1 MAPPSSPR
9 DHFDEAY
16 FHRYYEDPITRVQ
29 GPEEVGRLARAVC
42 AFAAYWGLPLE
53 DALDVGAGPG
63 LWREALEREAP
74 GIRYTGVD
82 VSPVACKKY
91 GHQLRDISRWRDR
104 HRYDLLVCQG
114 VLQYLDDEAAEAAI
128 ENLGAMASGL
138 LYLEV
143 LTRRD
148 VQEVADLER
157 SDTQVKLRAGSWY
170 RQRLKRDFLTLGCGL
185 FCARRAG
192 ALLYELEY
200 LPDGGPPG

>member
-9 DHFDEAY
+9 NQFDEAY
-16 FHRYYEDPITRVQ
+16 FQRYYEDPGTRVQ

-42 AFAAYWGLPLE
+42 ALAAYWGLPLE

-63 LWREALEREAP
+63 LWREALQREAP
-74 GIRYTGVD
+74 GLRYTGVD

-91 GHQLRDISRWRDR
+91 GHLLRDISSWRER
-104 HRYDLLVCQG
+104 HRYDLLICQG
-114 VLQYLDDEAAEAAI
+114 VLQYLDDEAAEAALG
-128 ENLGAMASGL
+128 NLGAMAGGL

-148 VQEVADLER
+148 VREVADLER
-157 SDTQVKLRAGSWY
+157 SDTQVKLRTGAWY
-170 RQRLKRDFLTLGCGL
+170 RQRLKTDFVMLGCGL

-192 ALLYELEY
+192 GLFYEMEHLAE
-200 LPDGGPPG
+200 

>member
-16 FHRYYEDPITRVQ
+16 FQRYYEDPSTRVQ

-42 AFAAYWGLPLE
+42 SMAAYWGLPLD

-63 LWREALEREAP
+63 LWRDALQREVP
-74 GIRYTGVD
+74 GLKYTGID

-91 GHQLRDISRWRDR
+91 GHQLRDIARWRDR

-114 VLQYLDDEAAEAAI
+114 VLQYLDDDAASSAL

-148 VQEVADLER
+148 VQEVVDLER
-157 SDTQVKLRAGSWY
+157 SDTQVRLRLGSWY
-170 RQRLKRDFLTLGCGL
+170 RQRLKRDFVTLGCGL

-192 ALLYELEY
+192 GLFYEMEC
-200 LPDGGPPG
+200 LPD